1 MNSKVCN
8 SLLSRHV
15 IDVLEDIVVN
25 KANNLRIIFDD
36 KSNGLVKDKDIVSK
50 YVKEFIYEIMEH
62 MYSLLSKDDR
72 QLIFNDIA
80 KQFNVKVNDENQ
92 INKPLHIELVKDNFN
107 SIMSALKFYEQKQN
121 RIDN

>member
-1 MNSKVCN
+1 MYAKVCN

-25 KANNLRIIFDD
+25 KANNLRVIFDD
-36 KSNGLVKDKDIVSK
+36 KSNGIAKDKDIVSK

-80 KQFNVKVNDENQ
+80 K
-92 INKPLHIELVKDNFN
+92 
-107 SIMSALKFYEQKQN
+107 
-121 RIDN
+121 

>member
-72 QLIFNDIA
+72 
-80 KQFNVKVNDENQ
+80 
-92 INKPLHIELVKDNFN
+92 
-107 SIMSALKFYEQKQN
+107 
-121 RIDN
+121 

>member
-1 MNSKVCN
+1 MYAKVCN
-8 SLLSRHV
+8 SLLSKHV
-15 IDVLEDIVVN
+15 VDVLEDIVVN
-25 KANNLRIIFDD
+25 KASSLRSILED
-36 KSNGLVKDKDIVSK
+36 KSNGIGKDKDLVSK

-72 QLIFNDIA
+72 QLLFNDIA

-107 SIMSALKFYEQKQN
+107 SIMSALKFYEQK
-121 RIDN
+121 